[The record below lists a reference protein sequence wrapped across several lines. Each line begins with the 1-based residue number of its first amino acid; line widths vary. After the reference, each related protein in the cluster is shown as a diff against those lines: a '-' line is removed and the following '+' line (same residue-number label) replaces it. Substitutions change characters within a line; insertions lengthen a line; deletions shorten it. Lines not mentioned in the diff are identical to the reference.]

1 MQTLRWR
8 PEWPCFTCLSL
19 ALSWKHYHNSMT
31 FQVNIMSSRTNVYL
45 FFPHWLKIFH
55 FSILPESHNPWGRP
69 GGPQGAAM
77 SCTSEDAEGEANSL
91 ISQTVAMAIAG
102 TSTASPISR
111 PSSFLL
117 NSQVIPVVAGEM
129 FKSLTKHGASFV
141 IVLLILSIF
150 ASLLMSRRVVNT
162 VASRLS
168 QVAVFSSVCCGYWR
182 MLMRWCYRNGSQIC
196 LCHSWTACWISSSSV
211 SLALST
217 R

>member
-1 MQTLRWR
+1 MFIL
-8 PEWPCFTCLSL
+8 L
-19 ALSWKHYHNSMT
+19 
-31 FQVNIMSSRTNVYL
+31 
-45 FFPHWLKIFH
+45 PHWLKIFY
-55 FSILPESHNPWGRP
+55 FSVLVESHNQWGRP
-69 GGPQGAAM
+69 GGPQSATMG
-77 SCTSEDAEGEANSL
+77 CTGEDAEGEANSL

-117 NSQVIPVVAGEM
+117 NSQVIPVVAGVM
-129 FKSLTKHGASFV
+129 FKTSTKHEASFV
-141 IVLLILSIF
+141 IVFLILSSS
-150 ASLLMSRRVVNT
+150 ASLLTSRRVDNT